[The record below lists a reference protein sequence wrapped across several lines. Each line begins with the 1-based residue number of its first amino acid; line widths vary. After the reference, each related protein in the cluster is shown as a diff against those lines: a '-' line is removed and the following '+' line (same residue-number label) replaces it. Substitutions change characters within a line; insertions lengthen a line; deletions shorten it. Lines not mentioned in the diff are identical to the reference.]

1 MTSALRAELTKLRS
15 VRSTTWS
22 LVAILGLTIALGV
35 VSSSTSHADGGSG
48 DQDLVMM
55 SLAGVYFAQIAAVAF
70 GVLAVCSEYATG
82 TIRATF
88 AANPR
93 RRQVL
98 AAKVAIVGGLVAGV
112 SAVATVGAFYIGQ
125 AILRGNGFVDGNGYH
140 AASLAHGSTLRA
152 VAIAAAYLVL
162 LAVLSLGAASILRDT
177 AAAISVVLGVLLVPW
192 IVAGLLPENLATRSR
207 RRRRWPGSR
216 RRSAAR
222 RSRRGAGSRPRSA
235 GPPPPW
241 SSRSGWSAGVT
252 PERH

>member
-15 VRSTTWS
+15 VRSTTWA
-22 LVAILGLTIALGV
+22 LLAILGLTIALGV
-35 VSSSTSHADGGSG
+35 VSSSTSHTDGGSG
-48 DQDLVMM
+48 DQDLVMV

-112 SAVATVGAFYIGQ
+112 SAVATVGAFSIGQ

-140 AASLAHGSTLRA
+140 AASLADGSTLRA

-162 LAVLSLGAASILRDT
+162 LAVLSLARHPS
-177 AAAISVVLGVLLVPW
+177 S
-192 IVAGLLPENLATRSR
+192 ATRAPRTR
-207 RRRRWPGSR
+207 RRAKLSR
-216 RRSAAR
+216 
-222 RSRRGAGSRPRSA
+222 
-235 GPPPPW
+235 
-241 SSRSGWSAGVT
+241 
-252 PERH
+252 